1 VRLQKARPA
10 QAPYS
15 EVKLSREAAKPR
27 REQHVF
33 CLLRV
38 SAPSREAI
46 FRNFVITKQ
55 QTEVSQV
62 RLRFDVEYE
71 NSTPSLMTIWFSL
84 RTLQQSDS
92 LNRSVLL

>member
-1 VRLQKARPA
+1 MRLQKARPA

-15 EVKLSREAAKPR
+15 EVKLSREGAKPR

-46 FRNFVITKQ
+46 FRNIVITKQ

-62 RLRFDVEYE
+62 RLRFDLEYE
-71 NSTPSLMTIWFSL
+71 KFSVVPDDDL
-84 RTLQQSDS
+84 VRPAYTSAF
-92 LNRSVLL
+92 